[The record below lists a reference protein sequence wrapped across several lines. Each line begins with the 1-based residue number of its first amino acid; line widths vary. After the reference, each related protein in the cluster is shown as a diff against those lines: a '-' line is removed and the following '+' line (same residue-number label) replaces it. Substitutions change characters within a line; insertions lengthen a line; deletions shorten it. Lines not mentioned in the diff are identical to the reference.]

1 MVNGVKNAGKS
12 AISAIKKGISKA
24 KEFVSTVKHNIVS
37 IGTKIGNAI
46 SNVLNKAQ
54 EGINKIKNGVS
65 FAFKTANFV
74 LGSNSETIKSEAGV
88 LTGLTFAEGMVGSLD
103 FLGDLGSNLMGKATI
118 KVENVLGFGDF
129 KDNELYSYA
138 NNEFNKKL
146 NENWKQI
153 KQLPGA
159 IAGDFK
165 NTFNPKNIINYAFN
179 PNITLEEATSYQTSI
194 INTVTTIA
202 GAKAIFKKFKSTNI
216 GGALVNKASSMASKL
231 TEKLK
236 VGKSVWENYV
246 AESQKLYCTDPNMRV
261 NTRYSWKIGSAE
273 DAKYL
278 GKGNVGDFS
287 NLEGATIEE
296 VLSRIPEEAVRRE
309 LIPEVGKVTE
319 GFEYKWV
326 QDGKTYR
333 VRIHGADAS
342 APAGS
347 NAANGWVVRV
357 QQGKKYLDPNSL
369 EFQPPGIT
377 NIASPNY
384 SEELAN
390 STHIPIKSPE

>member
-37 IGTKIGNAI
+37 IGNAI

-88 LTGLTFAEGMVGSLD
+88 LTGLTLAEGMVGSLD

-138 NNEFNKKL
+138 NDEFNKKL

-153 KQLPGA
+153 KQLPGE

-236 VGKSVWENYV
+236 VGKSV
-246 AESQKLYCTDPNMRV
+246 
-261 NTRYSWKIGSAE
+261 
-273 DAKYL
+273 
-278 GKGNVGDFS
+278 
-287 NLEGATIEE
+287 
-296 VLSRIPEEAVRRE
+296 
-309 LIPEVGKVTE
+309 
-319 GFEYKWV
+319 
-326 QDGKTYR
+326 
-333 VRIHGADAS
+333 
-342 APAGS
+342 
-347 NAANGWVVRV
+347 
-357 QQGKKYLDPNSL
+357 
-369 EFQPPGIT
+369 
-377 NIASPNY
+377 
-384 SEELAN
+384 
-390 STHIPIKSPE
+390 

>member
-1 MVNGVKNAGKS
+1 
-12 AISAIKKGISKA
+12 
-24 KEFVSTVKHNIVS
+24 
-37 IGTKIGNAI
+37 
-46 SNVLNKAQ
+46 
-54 EGINKIKNGVS
+54 
-65 FAFKTANFV
+65 
-74 LGSNSETIKSEAGV
+74 
-88 LTGLTFAEGMVGSLD
+88 
-103 FLGDLGSNLMGKATI
+103 
-118 KVENVLGFGDF
+118 
-129 KDNELYSYA
+129 
-138 NNEFNKKL
+138 
-146 NENWKQI
+146 
-153 KQLPGA
+153 
-159 IAGDFK
+159 
-165 NTFNPKNIINYAFN
+165 
-179 PNITLEEATSYQTSI
+179 
-194 INTVTTIA
+194 
-202 GAKAIFKKFKSTNI
+202 
-216 GGALVNKASSMASKL
+216 MASKL